1 MQGMKDR
8 MDEKLGMKDGPARMK
23 KQGYKDRRDESY
35 GMKGMGM
42 GVMGHEKMPKGIN
55 AFAAQKKD
63 MKKVDMKPMDYR
75 GSPDKAF
82 DYKY

>member
-1 MQGMKDR
+1 MPK
-8 MDEKLGMKDGPARMK
+8 
-23 KQGYKDRRDESY
+23 SY
-35 GMKGMGM
+35 GMKGM
-42 GVMGHEKMPKGIN
+42 GVMGHEKKPSKCN

-63 MKKVDMKPMDYR
+63 LSRVQMKPMDYR